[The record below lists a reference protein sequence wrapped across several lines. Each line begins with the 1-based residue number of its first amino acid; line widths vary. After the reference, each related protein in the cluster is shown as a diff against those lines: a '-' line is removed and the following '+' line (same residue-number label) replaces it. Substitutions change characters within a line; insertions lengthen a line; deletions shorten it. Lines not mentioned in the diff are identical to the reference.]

1 MSPPILES
9 SAGGQ
14 INTRHLPSLPSQLQS
29 LKHHLQEK
37 IISMYIKRMAKAKNH
52 YEHTYM
58 LHAGT
63 EQHCQIPGCFP
74 PARSLGICPRFGKYV

>member
-1 MSPPILES
+1 
-9 SAGGQ
+9 
-14 INTRHLPSLPSQLQS
+14 
-29 LKHHLQEK
+29 
-37 IISMYIKRMAKAKNH
+37 MYIKRMAKAKNH